1 MGGAQAEQMGGAD
14 EEVEDVVVDQCDFWT
29 ALQEL
34 HPSLSPAE
42 LARYDQIRMQYEGRA

>member
-1 MGGAQAEQMGGAD
+1 MGGAD

-34 HPSLSPAE
+34 HPSLSVEE
-42 LARYDQIRMQYEGRA
+42 LARYDQIRMQYEGRV